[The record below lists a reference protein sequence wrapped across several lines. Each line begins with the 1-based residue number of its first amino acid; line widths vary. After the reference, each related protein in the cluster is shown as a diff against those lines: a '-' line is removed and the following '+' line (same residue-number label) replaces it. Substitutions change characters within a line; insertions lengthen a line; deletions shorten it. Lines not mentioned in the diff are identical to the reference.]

1 MKFVKRFAQATGAT
15 SQAMATVSIS
25 VTATG
30 LTKTV
35 TKTVSGPDLVRFLN
49 AYRAKYQ
56 PLGEVALTD
65 EQVIDAW
72 TAEIFAEGKRYTREF
87 ERQLQTPVD
96 IAFT

>member
-1 MKFVKRFAQATGAT
+1 
-15 SQAMATVSIS
+15 MATVSIS

-49 AYRAKYQ
+49 AYRFKYQ
-56 PLGEVALTD
+56 VDGGAALTD

-72 TAEIFAEGKRYTREF
+72 TAEIFAEGKRYTREY
-87 ERQLQTPVD
+87 ERQQQAPAE